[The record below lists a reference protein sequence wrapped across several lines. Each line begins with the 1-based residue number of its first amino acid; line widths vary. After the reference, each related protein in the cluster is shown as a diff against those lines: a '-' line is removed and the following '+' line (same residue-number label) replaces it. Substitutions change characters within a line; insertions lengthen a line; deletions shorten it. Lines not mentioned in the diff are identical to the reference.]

1 MINSE
6 FFSGVVRNLAIGDNG
21 NVLPY
26 LKNLHNFGALAGQL
40 SPAGF
45 GLGIL
50 FDGTIAPIV
59 ECKIH
64 FVEMLAGHF
73 LNGKSLTCNHD
84 SARAI

>member
-1 MINSE
+1 MINLG

-21 NVLPY
+21 NVLPC
-26 LKNLHNFGALAGQL
+26 LKKLHNFGAFAGQL

-50 FDGTIAPIV
+50 FDGTIAPAV

-64 FVEMLAGHF
+64 FVKMLAGRFSERKKLH
-73 LNGKSLTCNHD
+73 LQS
-84 SARAI
+84 